1 MNLANAFQCETE
13 SSAKINTLACFVSQV
28 VSDRWIRHGSR
39 RPFCP
44 SPLKR
49 GEITCVVITPTIL
62 LFITND
68 GLWKALAELE
78 PVKDVIIHEDTPRQ
92 LLHFIKKT
100 SDAFFWSAEGL
111 NAWMKSWKKEWRGE
125 TAGQMVSDWKVCATF
140 LWLAWRHT
148 WVIRK
153 AVME

>member
-78 PVKDVIIHEDTPRQ
+78 PVKYVIIHADTPRQ
-92 LLHFIKKT
+92 LLHFIKKRLMPSFGQPRDWT
-100 SDAFFWSAEGL
+100 HEWSHEKKSEEGKQQVKWSQIERCVPHSYGWPGGTL
-111 NAWMKSWKKEWRGE
+111 EW
-125 TAGQMVSDWKVCATF
+125 
-140 LWLAWRHT
+140 
-148 WVIRK
+148 
-153 AVME
+153 